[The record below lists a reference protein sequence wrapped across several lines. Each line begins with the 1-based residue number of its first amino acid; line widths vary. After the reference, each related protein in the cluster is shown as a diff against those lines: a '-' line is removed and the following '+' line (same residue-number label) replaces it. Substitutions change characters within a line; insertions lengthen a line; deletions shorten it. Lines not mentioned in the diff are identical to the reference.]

1 MSSCVFYPRNRLFP
15 IIYSSLPISKL
26 NAQCFFF
33 FNKGNL
39 TGILLAI
46 FIPIIAIVLIL
57 FGLFYY
63 VKINK
68 GSNLFSVF
76 SRKGKLPI
84 DDSYEDMQM
93 KEKNKE

>member
-1 MSSCVFYPRNRLFP
+1 MFAFCFLNYNFHLF
-15 IIYSSLPISKL
+15 LT
-26 NAQCFFF
+26 
-33 FNKGNL
+33 KGNL
-39 TGILLAI
+39 TGILLGV
-46 FIPIIAIVLIL
+46 FIPIIAIMLIL

-63 VKINK
+63 VKRNR

>member
-1 MSSCVFYPRNRLFP
+1 VLHLPFRFGNKLTSIFTIVFHNVLV
-15 IIYSSLPISKL
+15 
-26 NAQCFFF
+26 F

-46 FIPIIAIVLIL
+46 FIPVIAITLIL

-63 VKINK
+63 VRKNK

-93 KEKNKE
+93 K